1 MGVVLCTKGSFPNR
15 QSWGVWSK
23 GVKMSLEKAD
33 LDRLEERL
41 NQKLVL
47 LNEGHIKIL
56 SHLFVVRLVMF
67 FGLTWVFVKFVW
79 Q

>member
-1 MGVVLCTKGSFPNR
+1 
-15 QSWGVWSK
+15 
-23 GVKMSLEKAD
+23 MSLEKAD